1 MLFVGILVVLGAV
14 ISGFILSGGD
24 VHLLLQ
30 PYEVL
35 VIVGAAIGSVIIST
49 PMPMIKKLVAGVLG
63 AIKGFHVSKQD
74 YLELLKSFNELF
86 LVAQRDGLLSIE
98 SHIENPKESTIL
110 SQNKK
115 FITDNFVVSFFCD
128 SMKVMLT
135 GSVPPHDLEE
145 LMSSE
150 IETYEIEN
158 NPVAGTI
165 ATMGDAFPALG
176 IVAAVLGII
185 ITMGSIN
192 EGPEVV
198 GHHVAAALVGT
209 FLGVLLAYGIV
220 GPISVKMHHDIED
233 KKRHLETIKTAVL
246 AYAKGNPP
254 IIALEIARR
263 TIFSENRPSFTELEN
278 FLRGKS

>member
-1 MLFVGILVVLGAV
+1 
-14 ISGFILSGGD
+14 
-24 VHLLLQ
+24 
-30 PYEVL
+30 
-35 VIVGAAIGSVIIST
+35 
-49 PMPMIKKLVAGVLG
+49 
-63 AIKGFHVSKQD
+63 
-74 YLELLKSFNELF
+74 
-86 LVAQRDGLLSIE
+86 
-98 SHIENPKESTIL
+98 
-110 SQNKK
+110 
-115 FITDNFVVSFFCD
+115 
-128 SMKVMLT
+128 
-135 GSVPPHDLEE
+135 
-145 LMSSE
+145 
-150 IETYEIEN
+150 
-158 NPVAGTI
+158 
-165 ATMGDAFPALG
+165 
-176 IVAAVLGII
+176 
-185 ITMGSIN
+185 MGSIN